1 MRRRRSTQGEPINDW
16 PAFTDLLGA
25 FVLVIF
31 LALVFF
37 LINFRTAES
46 TLNKKEKKLQS
57 LAQEIRQKTKE
68 LARDR
73 GKLRQERAANQKL
86 LDDLRR
92 TEQNLQKAK
101 GAKKVLAEMLAKL
114 KEERVAIEKAREKA
128 EKALADAQKKLADAG
143 ISLGKAVVEREKC
156 QRRIQLYIGVR
167 KRIIER
173 IFSRLRREL
182 KDPNLVQFDKKGGS
196 ILLGARVL
204 FKAGSRSLQNSG
216 KKNLLTVWKGIHET
230 LKDPL
235 NRPYI
240 GGIVIEG
247 YTSREGKG
255 VYNWQLSS
263 QRALAA
269 LQFLQKHGGEYWS
282 QRGLISAAGY
292 GPTRIIRSKKG
303 KEDAAA
309 SRRIELRILFRDRE
323 QLEKLVQ
330 KLKTR

>member
-1 MRRRRSTQGEPINDW
+1 MRLRRGNPREPVNDW

-46 TLNKKEKKLQS
+46 KLNDREQKLRVLDLAVRKKT
-57 LAQEIRQKTKE
+57 RE

-73 GKLRQERAANQKL
+73 KKLRQERAANQRL

-101 GAKKVLAEMLAKL
+101 GAKKVLSAMLDKL
-114 KEERVAIEKAREKA
+114 KQERAAIEKAREKA
-128 EKALADAQKKLADAG
+128 EKALEDAKSKLASAKT
-143 ISLGKAVVEREKC
+143 SLGKAVQEREKC
-156 QRRIQLYIGVR
+156 QQKIQRYIGVR

-173 IFSRLRREL
+173 IFTRLRREV
-182 KDPNLVQFDKKGGS
+182 KDPSLVQFDKKGGS
-196 ILLGARVL
+196 IKLGARVL
-204 FKAGSRSLQNSG
+204 FKAGSRQLQNSG

-235 NRPYI
+235 NRAYI
-240 GGIVIEG
+240 GGIVVEG
-247 YTSREGKG
+247 YTSREGKER
-255 VYNWQLSS
+255 YNWRLSS

-269 LQFLQKHGGEYWS
+269 LQYLRKHGGNYWS

-292 GPTRIIRSKKG
+292 GPTRIIYDNKG
-303 KEDAAA
+303 RENAAA

-330 KLKTR
+330 KLKSP